1 MLDASLSTE
10 VDARTAYAGLLRGAL
25 LLVDVRDLAEW
36 NAVRVRGAAHIP
48 LSALPQRV
56 DQLCGDPRRVAL
68 ICESGQCSAGARE
81 LIRRVGGQSDCC
93 SVRGGIR
100 AWAKACLPLCG
111 THFDVE
117 GSP

>member
-1 MLDASLSTE
+1 MPDALAE
-10 VDARTAYAGLLRGAL
+10 VDARRAYADLLLGAL
-25 LLVDVRDLAEW
+25 LLVDVRDLDEW
-36 NAVRVRGAAHIP
+36 TAIRVRGAAHIP
-48 LSALPQRV
+48 LSALPKRV
-56 DQLCGDPRRVAL
+56 EELCADPRRVAL

-81 LIRRVGGQSDCC
+81 LVQHAGGRSDCC

-111 THFDVE
+111 THFDKE